1 MSFYVSI
8 DAGLVKVDLYIAR
21 LALVP
26 RQRKDSNISL
36 ILKKY
41 CCTHL
46 AVSSKSEAKLF
57 NLLSFKP
64 SFTPWANK
72 ARHVKALDEIGVLT
86 L

>member
-8 DAGLVKVDLYIAR
+8 DAGLVKVDLNIAR

-26 RQRKDSNISL
+26 RQRKDSN

-72 ARHVKALDEIGVLT
+72 ARHVKALDEMGVLT